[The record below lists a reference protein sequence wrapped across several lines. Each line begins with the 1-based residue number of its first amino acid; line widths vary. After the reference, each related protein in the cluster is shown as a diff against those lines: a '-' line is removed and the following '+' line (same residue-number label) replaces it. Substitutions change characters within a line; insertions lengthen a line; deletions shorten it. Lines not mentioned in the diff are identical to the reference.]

1 LSVFLKRI
9 EVEIMKSNP
18 LVQAGPVA
26 ALTLALSFALAAPVA
41 MAQAAKGQRPTLAV
55 AFPKTYNRI
64 ETMRL
69 YGGYLQELARCAKV
83 DLVNVRGEPI
93 ADRFD
98 AVDIL
103 PEAELLAHM
112 KAGKLQLAQF
122 TTGLVPVAADTA
134 NGEPFAVRGHGSTGK
149 YDVYELHLIVR
160 ADSKIRKPR
169 DLVGTKIAHSTQ
181 KSNSGNLAPR
191 AYFPTLGLVPEHNYE
206 VVFSGGHERS
216 IMGLQH
222 GFWQGAAVASDQFER
237 MAKKGEIKA
246 KDFRVL
252 WKSEP
257 FPVESWVL
265 SRQVAPEVAA
275 RVRQCTYA
283 FRFPAEASRLL
294 EGADRFVPIDPD
306 KAYSA
311 VRFVLERT
319 RQQ

>member
-1 LSVFLKRI
+1 MKLIPVF
-9 EVEIMKSNP
+9 
-18 LVQAGPVA
+18 QACGA
-26 ALTLALSFALAAPVA
+26 AMMALLTGLAAVPA
-41 MAQAAKGQRPTLAV
+41 AAQPAKGLPRATLAV
-55 AFPKTYNRI
+55 AFPKTYNRL

-69 YGGYLQELARCAKV
+69 YGHYLQTLAQCAKV

-103 PEAELLAHM
+103 PESELLQHM

-134 NGEPFAVRGHGSTGK
+134 DGEPFAVRGHSATGK

-160 ADSKIRKPR
+160 ADSSFRKPL
-169 DLVGTKIAHSTQ
+169 DLASSKIAHSTE

-191 AYFPTLGLVPEHNYE
+191 AYFPTIGLVPDKNYQ
-206 VVFSGGHERS
+206 VMYSGGHERS
-216 IMGLQH
+216 IMGTQY
-222 GFWQGAAVASDQFER
+222 GFWKAAAVASDQFER
-237 MAKKGEIKA
+237 MVKKGEIKSA
-246 KDFRVL
+246 DFRVL

-265 SRQVAPEVAA
+265 SKRIAPELRE
-275 RVRQCTYA
+275 RVRNCTYS

-294 EGADRFVPIDPD
+294 DGADRFVPIDPD
-306 KAYSA
+306 KAYAS
-311 VRFVLERT
+311 VRFVLGKN
-319 RQQ
+319 RQP

>member
-1 LSVFLKRI
+1 
-9 EVEIMKSNP
+9 MKSI
-18 LVQAGPVA
+18 PVFQVHSA
-26 ALTLALSFALAAPVA
+26 ALMALLIGIAAAPA
-41 MAQAAKGQRPTLAV
+41 AAQPAKGLPRATLAV
-55 AFPKTYNRI
+55 AFPKTYNRM

-69 YGGYLQELARCAKV
+69 YGHYLQALAQCAKV

-103 PEAELLAHM
+103 PESELLQHM

-134 NGEPFAVRGHGSTGK
+134 DGEPFAVRGHSATGK

-160 ADSKIRKPR
+160 ADSSFRKPL
-169 DLVGTKIAHSTQ
+169 DLAGSKIAHSTE

-191 AYFPTLGLVPEHNYE
+191 AYFPTIGLVPDKNYQ
-206 VVFSGGHERS
+206 VMYSGGHERS
-216 IMGLQH
+216 IMGTQY
-222 GFWQGAAVASDQFER
+222 GFWKAAAVASDQFER
-237 MAKKGEIKA
+237 MVKKGEIKA
-246 KDFRVL
+246 GDFRVL

-265 SRQVAPEVAA
+265 SKRIAPELRE
-275 RVRQCTYA
+275 RVRSCTYN

-294 EGADRFVPIDPD
+294 EGADRFVPIDSD
-306 KAYSA
+306 KAYA
-311 VRFVLERT
+311 PVRFVLEKNRKP
-319 RQQ
+319 